1 MLTIKL
7 FQRQQID
14 DSLWNNFIDNSP
26 QKILYAYSWY
36 LDTVAPRWSALI
48 ATDEQGWLAVLPIP
62 LCRKFGFWVVQ
73 QPLFCQILGIFLKNN
88 EVNQNIS
95 EQLVAKLLTE
105 YRYIS
110 TYSGIFLG
118 ISQRSNRSKR
128 WPRYQSCFT
137 HILDL
142 NQNFEKLKNNYSTDR
157 KNNLKK
163 AQKYDWQVTESVDIE
178 PIIDIFIQYHADQI
192 EGGVSENAYCLLKRV
207 FEKLVEKKAVKLLY
221 ALKNNQIEAGAMF
234 AVYAGRIIYIFN
246 AATPTGRQYNARTL
260 LIDNVLEQYAESG
273 FVFDFESPMIDSI
286 GNFYESFGADK
297 LYFEEL
303 KYNNLP
309 FPFKQI
315 QGWRLDK

>member
-14 DSLWNNFIDNSP
+14 DSLWNDFIDNSP
-26 QKILYAYSWY
+26 QKILYAYTWY
-36 LDTVAPRWSALI
+36 LDIVAPRWAALI
-48 ATDEQGWLAVLPIP
+48 AEDDQGWLAVLPIP

-73 QPLFCQILGIFLKNN
+73 QPLFCQTLGVFFRDN
-88 EVNQNIS
+88 EVDKSIS
-95 EQLVAKLLTE
+95 EQLVAQLLTE

-110 TYSGIFLG
+110 AYSGIFFGASLP
-118 ISQRSNRSKR
+118 IQRSHRLH
-128 WPRYQSCFT
+128 FT
-137 HILDL
+137 QILDL
-142 NQNFEKLKNNYSTDR
+142 RQNYQTLKKKYSTDR

-163 AQKYDWQVTESVDIE
+163 AQRHNWQVIESTDIE
-178 PIIDIFIQYHADQI
+178 PIIVIFKANHAHKI
-192 EGGVSENAYCLLKRV
+192 EDGVSEDAYCLLKKV

-221 ALKNNQIEAGAMF
+221 TLKDNQIEAGAMF
-234 AVYAGRIIYIFN
+234 AIYAGRIIYIFN

-260 LIDNVLEQYAESG
+260 LIDSVLQQYAESV
-273 FVFDFESPMIDSI
+273 FIFDFESPMIDSI
-286 GNFYESFGADK
+286 SSFYASFGADK

-315 QGWRLDK
+315 QRWRLEK